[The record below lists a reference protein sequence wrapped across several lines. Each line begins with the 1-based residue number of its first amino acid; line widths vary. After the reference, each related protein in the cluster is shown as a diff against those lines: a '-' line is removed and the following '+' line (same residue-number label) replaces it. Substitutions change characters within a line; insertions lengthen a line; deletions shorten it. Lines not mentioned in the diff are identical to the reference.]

1 MWIQTDSPETVKL
14 GRDLCDLDIWP
25 LTLTFCMDLT
35 LVPSNNSWKFYDDTI
50 MGT

>member
-1 MWIQTDSPETVKL
+1 MNSNWSYSPEKVKY
-14 GRDLCDLDIWP
+14 GRDLRDLDL

-35 LVPSNNSWKFYDDTI
+35 LVPSDNSWKFHDDTI